1 MDKKFSWLNIV
12 NPVYWV
18 AFLIFIGREARKRT
32 YNGLFPGII
41 TIPLGFVFSI
51 VALIATKHLVGEQL
65 GFGWW
70 AWLPSA
76 LIASSIA
83 GGFLWPGAYAIA
95 DILGDFL
102 KHLTKPLAEWV
113 LGPVVATLRKLPI
126 ASAAWKHVEGEPE
139 PGKSKRKWFTTFL
152 MGATY
157 VVGTLGCGYVGYL
170 TTEFAHGFLA
180 NTVVGTG
187 ILGMVLGNGWI
198 VAGFAGVVAARLLW
212 QPLHD
217 TLDKAEVNGL
227 TFIWSAIVGYQG
239 AILLGSTLISQVG
252 IGLGVFALN
261 AAIVFPLVLLFFNE
275 GLKKFGEWI
284 KPIVENVYGA
294 EKGDFRLWFH
304 HTVNIL
310 VSVALA
316 VGAYLLGDKL
326 DWNIWLTGG
335 FTLLTLVCAYLGVV
349 NVLKHN
355 GGNAI
360 IGFLTSLAVGFGAF
374 EVYGAH
380 LGWLGWLGGVIA
392 GVFAAAIWG
401 LLLVPGIYWVLEN
414 SVGAW
419 FKKAGEGLD
428 KLHNS
433 IFENVKSIYKRVFKR
448 AQDATFQDKTEFKPL
463 FGQVSNVL
471 LAAGVFVASYL
482 YALPHAGSSLTYWL
496 AFAAAVLV
504 AFTSYLVGGKLAKN
518 EGGEPLIALLC
529 VGAALYVGG
538 NAFSLLPWAWY
549 WAVPTATVLAIVAGY
564 GLGLFI
570 IPPIYAILKVLTL
583 AIPDKTDGK
592 GWKAGIATFFQLI
605 HTVFYDFVDK
615 WVLKPVNRAVAR
627 IARVLAPL
635 ITAVS
640 KAYNDLMARI
650 DRMFGRKK
658 GA

>member
-1 MDKKFSWLNIV
+1 MDKKFSWLNVI
-12 NPVYWV
+12 NPFYWI
-18 AFLIFIGREARKRT
+18 ALLIFIGRRARSRT
-32 YNGLFPGII
+32 YHFIFPGVI
-41 TIPLGFVFSI
+41 TGPLGFVFSI
-51 VALIATKHLVGEQL
+51 VALIATKHLVGEDL

-83 GGFLWPGAYAIA
+83 GGFLWPIAYSVA
-95 DILGDFL
+95 DIVGDAL
-102 KHLTKPLAEWV
+102 KHVTKPLAEWV
-113 LGPVVATLRKLPI
+113 FGPAVAALRKLPI
-126 ASAAWKHVEGEPE
+126 ASAVWKHVESTPE
-139 PGKSKRKWFTTFL
+139 PGKGRDRKWFTVFL

-170 TTEFAHGFLA
+170 TTVFLHGLLA
-180 NTVVGTG
+180 NTIVGTG
-187 ILGMVLGNGWI
+187 ILGLVLGNGWI
-198 VAGFAGVVAARLLW
+198 VAGFAGVVVARLLW

-227 TFIWSAIVGYQG
+227 TFIWSVIVGYHG
-239 AILLGSTLISQVG
+239 ALLFGSTLLGQIG

-261 AAIVFPLVLLFFNE
+261 AALVFPIVLLFFNE

-284 KPIVENVYGA
+284 KPIVDNVYGA

-310 VSVALA
+310 ASVALA

-326 DWNIWLTGG
+326 DWNVWLTGG
-335 FTLLTLVCAYLGVV
+335 FTALTLVCAYLGVV

-374 EVYGAH
+374 DLYGTH
-380 LGWLGWLGGVIA
+380 LGWLGWLGSVIA
-392 GVFAAAIWG
+392 AVFAAAIWG
-401 LLLVPGIYWVLEN
+401 LLLVPGVYWVLEN
-414 SVGAW
+414 TIGSW

-428 KLHNS
+428 KAHKAV
-433 IFENVKSIYKRVFKR
+433 FDNVKSLYQRVFKK
-448 AQDATFQDKTEFKPL
+448 AQDATFHDKTEFKPL

-471 LAAGVFVASYL
+471 FAVGVFAASYF
-482 YALPHAGSSLTYWL
+482 YALPHADTSLMYWL

-504 AFTSYLVGGKLAKN
+504 TFTSYLVGGKLAKN
-518 EGGEPLIALLC
+518 DGGEPLIALLC

-564 GLGLFI
+564 GLALFI
-570 IPPIYAILKVLTL
+570 IPPIYAIIKVCVN
-583 AIPDKTDGK
+583 AIPDKTG
-592 GWKAGIATFFQLI
+592 GWKHGIANFFAVI
-605 HTVFYDFVDK
+605 HGGIYDVVDRL
-615 WVLKPVNRAVAR
+615 VVKPFNRMVER
-627 IARVLAPL
+627 IAKVLAPI